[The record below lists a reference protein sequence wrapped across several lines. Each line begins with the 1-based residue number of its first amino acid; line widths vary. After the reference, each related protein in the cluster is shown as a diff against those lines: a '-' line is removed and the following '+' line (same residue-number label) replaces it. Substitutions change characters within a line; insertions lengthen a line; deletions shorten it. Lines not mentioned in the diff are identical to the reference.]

1 MNQTS
6 KNALHDPKY
15 WRNLARE
22 ARREADQLNDARSK
36 QTILEVAHAYE
47 RLADRK
53 EKAAR
58 RLSRAAKLP

>member
-1 MNQTS
+1 MTCVNQTS

-22 ARREADQLNDARSK
+22 ARREADQLNDAPSK

-58 RLSRAAKLP
+58 CEPSG

>member
-1 MNQTS
+1 MYPTT
-6 KNALHDPKY
+6 KNILDGPEY
-15 WRNLARE
+15 WRNLAKE
-22 ARREADQLNDARSK
+22 ARREADQLSDARSK

-58 RLSRAAKLP
+58 WSAERLDS